1 MAGKRGRPK
10 GSVKLTPART
20 DIIVQALE
28 KGHSLTSAARL
39 AGLHR
44 DTLQRWMKR
53 GRKGEN
59 GVFSH
64 FYVTVQEA
72 LAKSEQKLVELV
84 FNHAEKDWRAAA
96 WLLSR
101 RFPEWRENPITSQET
116 RDRLDELKVAKAEL
130 EIEYGRLK
138 LAEVQESEDG
148 VDVTALLEGLA
159 SGG

>member
-1 MAGKRGRPK
+1 M
-10 GSVKLTPART
+10 
-20 DIIVQALE
+20 
-28 KGHSLTSAARL
+28 

-159 SGG
+159 GGG

>member
-10 GSVKLTPART
+10 GSVKLTPERT
-20 DIIVQALE
+20 DIIVKALE

-53 GRKGEN
+53 GRKEEN

-72 LAKSEQKLVELV
+72 LAG
-84 FNHAEKDWRAAA
+84 AAVC
-96 WLLSR
+96 LEVGLRLRVGGGYSSR
-101 RFPEWRENPITSQET
+101 RGFEFPMGC
-116 RDRLDELKVAKAEL
+116 A
-130 EIEYGRLK
+130 
-138 LAEVQESEDG
+138 
-148 VDVTALLEGLA
+148 
-159 SGG
+159 

>member
-1 MAGKRGRPK
+1 MAGKPGRPK
-10 GSVKLTPART
+10 GSVKLTPERT

-28 KGHSLTSAARL
+28 KGHSLTSAARM

-53 GRKGEN
+53 GRKGE
-59 GVFSH
+59 SPLLCH

-72 LAKSEQKLVELV
+72 LAKSEHKLVELV
-84 FNHAEKDWRAAA
+84 FNHAERDWRAAA
-96 WLLSR
+96 WLLAR
-101 RFPEWRENPITSQET
+101 RFPHWRDKPIVSQDT
-116 RDRLDELKVAKAEL
+116 RDKLDELKVAKAEL

-138 LAEVQESEDG
+138 LAEVQGSEDG

>member
-1 MAGKRGRPK
+1 M
-10 GSVKLTPART
+10 KLTPDRT

-28 KGHSLTSAARL
+28 KGHSMTSAARL

-44 DTLQRWMKR
+44 DTLNRWMKR

-101 RFPEWRENPITSQET
+101 RFPEWRENPDKVPGACKSKQSQCLNK
-116 RDRLDELKVAKAEL
+116 RLAPLQQRLAAYASQPASSL
-130 EIEYGRLK
+130 PPLHAFSYGW
-138 LAEVQESEDG
+138 D
-148 VDVTALLEGLA
+148 
-159 SGG
+159 

>member
-1 MAGKRGRPK
+1 MREPNKQGRPK
-10 GSVKLTPART
+10 GSVKLTPDRT

-28 KGHSLTSAARL
+28 KGHSMTSAARL

-44 DTLQRWMKR
+44 DTLNRWMTR

-84 FNHAEKDWRAAA
+84 FNHATLTSA
-96 WLLSR
+96 WHLYSSGR
-101 RFPEWRENPITSQET
+101 RLYFS
-116 RDRLDELKVAKAEL
+116 
-130 EIEYGRLK
+130 
-138 LAEVQESEDG
+138 
-148 VDVTALLEGLA
+148 
-159 SGG
+159 

>member
-10 GSVKLTPART
+10 GSVKLTPDRT

-28 KGHSLTSAARL
+28 KGHSLTSAARM

-72 LAKSEQKLVELV
+72 LAKSEQKLV
-84 FNHAEKDWRAAA
+84 FNHAEKDCRANTLTSA
-96 WLLSR
+96 WHLCWNDCVVI
-101 RFPEWRENPITSQET
+101 PT
-116 RDRLDELKVAKAEL
+116 
-130 EIEYGRLK
+130 
-138 LAEVQESEDG
+138 DG
-148 VDVTALLEGLA
+148 C
-159 SGG
+159 SSC

>member
-10 GSVKLTPART
+10 GSVKLTPDRT

-44 DTLQRWMKR
+44 DTLNRWMKR

-138 LAEVQESEDG
+138 LAEVQGSEDV

>member
-10 GSVKLTPART
+10 GSVKLTPERT

-28 KGHSLTSAARL
+28 KGHSLTSAARM

-64 FYVTVQEA
+64 FYVTRGFT
-72 LAKSEQKLVELV
+72 S
-84 FNHAEKDWRAAA
+84 A
-96 WLLSR
+96 WH
-101 RFPEWRENPITSQET
+101 P
-116 RDRLDELKVAKAEL
+116 
-130 EIEYGRLK
+130 Y
-138 LAEVQESEDG
+138 
-148 VDVTALLEGLA
+148 
-159 SGG
+159 SGSCCRVGYYDSI

>member
-28 KGHSLTSAARL
+28 KGHSLTSAARM

-72 LAKSEQKLVELV
+72 LAILTS
-84 FNHAEKDWRAAA
+84 A
-96 WLLSR
+96 WHRYRHLYR
-101 RFPEWRENPITSQET
+101 RHHCRCP
-116 RDRLDELKVAKAEL
+116 
-130 EIEYGRLK
+130 
-138 LAEVQESEDG
+138 
-148 VDVTALLEGLA
+148 
-159 SGG
+159 